1 MDVGLKAGRAGG
13 SGGGGVPSCVHG
25 ALRAG
30 GFDLAAVGM
39 ALVWLSTVRVHLQA
53 AVWMGCYVSVWEM

>member
-1 MDVGLKAGRAGG
+1 MDVGLKAGQAGG

-39 ALVWLSTVRVHLQA
+39 ALVWLSTVRVHL
-53 AVWMGCYVSVWEM
+53 